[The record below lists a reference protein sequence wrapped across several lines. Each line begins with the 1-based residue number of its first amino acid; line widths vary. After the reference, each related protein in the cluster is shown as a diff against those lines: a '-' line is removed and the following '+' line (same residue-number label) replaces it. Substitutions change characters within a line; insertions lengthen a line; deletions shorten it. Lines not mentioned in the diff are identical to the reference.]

1 MVLGKP
7 RVLIVEDDPD
17 LLVVLR
23 VNLASA
29 GLEPILAG
37 DGRTAI
43 TRIMSERPEV
53 VVLDVMLPGVDGWQ
67 VLEELHALGDPA
79 PVVVC
84 SAKKNPDDI
93 ERARRMGAVGYV
105 VKPFDIERLVDVVV
119 EAATAHRAVE
129 EPIAIPVPVP
139 VHELGLDGQALA

>member
-1 MVLGKP
+1 MTLGKP

-23 VNLASA
+23 INLASA

-43 TRIMSERPEV
+43 ARVLSERPDAV
-53 VVLDVMLPGVDGWQ
+53 LLDVMLPGIDGWQ
-67 VLEELHALGDPA
+67 VLEELHAHGDPA

-84 SAKKNPDDI
+84 SAKKNAEDM
-93 ERARRMGAVGYV
+93 ERAYRLGAWQYLP
-105 VKPFDIERLVDVVV
+105 KPFDITRVVDAVV
-119 EAATAHRAVE
+119 EAATSRRR
-129 EPIAIPVPVP
+129 ILDAIPLPEVNPVP
-139 VHELGLDGQALA
+139 DVGPDGLGYA

>member
-1 MVLGKP
+1 MMALGKP

-17 LLVVLR
+17 LLVILR
-23 VNLASA
+23 VNLSAA
-29 GLEPILAG
+29 GLDPMLAG

-43 TRIMSERPEV
+43 DRVVKEHPDV

-84 SAKKNPDDI
+84 SAKKNVEDRS
-93 ERARRMGAVGYV
+93 RAAELGAVAYV
-105 VKPFDIERLVDVVV
+105 VKPFDIDLLVDSVLDAVRRRGG
-119 EAATAHRAVE
+119 EAGRLG
-129 EPIAIPVPVP
+129 EP
-139 VHELGLDGQALA
+139 GLAPA

>member
-1 MVLGKP
+1 MTLGKP

-23 VNLASA
+23 INLSSA
-29 GLEPILAG
+29 GLQPILAA

-43 TRIMSERPEV
+43 ARVMSERPDAV
-53 VVLDVMLPGVDGWQ
+53 LLDVMLPGIDGWQ

-84 SAKKNPDDI
+84 SAKKNAEDM
-93 ERARRMGAVGYV
+93 ERARRLGAWEYLP
-105 VKPFDIERLVDVVV
+105 KPFDISRVVDAVV
-119 EAATAHRAVE
+119 EAASSRRRLVE
-129 EPIAIPVPVP
+129 ALPVPEVAP
-139 VHELGLDGQALA
+139 DLGFA

>member
-1 MVLGKP
+1 VTPARP

-29 GLEPILAG
+29 GIEPILAG

-43 TRIMSERPEV
+43 SRIEAERPDAV
-53 VVLDVMLPGVDGWQ
+53 LLDVMLPGIDGWQ
-67 VLEELHALGDPA
+67 VLEELHARRNVV

-84 SAKKNPDDI
+84 SAKKNPADMD
-93 ERARRMGAVGYV
+93 RAQELGAVAYLP
-105 VKPFDIERLVDVVV
+105 KPFDIDRLVDAVVS
-119 EAATAHRAVE
+119 AVSVKRTK
-129 EPIAIPVPVP
+129 PIVLPRPVSEV
-139 VHELGLDGQALA
+139 GLA